1 MAQQRSADGSNRFIG
16 CIECFQPRDTSVKP
30 EPASKKRK
38 QFPRFAAVAESKKHT
53 LEPNEEDNGSGDV
66 EVEGEGGEGGE
77 GCGERRTRLHLR
89 LEEEKEGEDEE
100 KECAVVSNL
109 PASAQEQEH
118 S

>member
-1 MAQQRSADGSNRFIG
+1 MAQQRSAYGSNRFVG
-16 CIECFQPRDTSVKP
+16 CIEYFQPRDTSVKP

-38 QFPRFAAVAESKKHT
+38 QCPRFAA
-53 LEPNEEDNGSGDV
+53 GDV

-89 LEEEKEGEDEE
+89 LEEEKEKEGEDEE
-100 KECAVVSNL
+100 KEGAVVSYL
-109 PASAQEQEH
+109 PATAQEQKH